1 MIRFIQVV
9 LLVSGLLLSS
19 MQVMASPA
27 VDNMTD
33 MEVSEYAI
41 RMSDVLEKIYSER
54 LCSMTDN
61 HCVRTEFARN
71 GVVYD
76 DKDAV
81 KKRLVI
87 MIGSIY

>member
-9 LLVSGLLLSS
+9 LLISGLLLSS
-19 MQVMASPA
+19 MHVMASPV

-41 RMSDVLEKIYSER
+41 RMSDVLEKIHSEQ
-54 LCSMTDN
+54 LCSATDN
-61 HCVRTEFARN
+61 YCVRTEFARN